1 MATVGRAL
9 LILALVVAALR
20 HRRLALRRAR
30 AAAASGSSRAAARST
45 RSPRSCTR
53 RLRDPRARVPALGLH
68 LRDRRQPLLDDD
80 ADLLQG
86 RRRVVLAGGL
96 AAAVAVAAVA
106 VVEPRAVPHAPRSCA
121 ASRPTR
127 PPSCSASRRSSRRC
141 SSSSRRRSA
150 LLAVVPAEGNGLNPL
165 LRHPSMMI
173 HPPMLYSGY
182 TLFAIP
188 FAFAVGALIA
198 RQVGAADW
206 IRATRRFALA
216 AWFFLGDRD
225 PARRA
230 LVLRRA
236 GLGRLLGLGPGRE
249 RVAAAVADRH
259 RVPALDHDPGEAR
272 DAEDLERLAR
282 PRDRHPGDPR
292 HVPRA
297 LGDPRLDPRLRRLD
311 ARRAVRD
318 PHRRS

>member
-9 LILALVVAALR
+9 LILALVVALYGIAASIYGAHAPPRRVGRVRPPLGLR
-20 HRRLALRRAR
+20 DRRAR
-30 AAAASGSSRAAARST
+30 HG
-45 RSPRSCTR
+45 
-53 RLRDPRARVPALGLH
+53 RLRDPRVRVPALGLH
-68 LRDRRQPLLDDD
+68 VRDGRQPLVDDD
-80 ADLLQG
+80 ADLLPG

-96 AAAVAVAAVA
+96 AAALAVAAVA
-106 VVEPRAVPHAPRSCA
+106 VVEPRAVRSRAASCA
-121 ASRPTR
+121 SSRPGR

-141 SSSSRRRSA
+141 SSSRRRRSRCSPSP
-150 LLAVVPAEGNGLNPL
+150 PAEGAGLNPL

-182 TLFAIP
+182 TLFTIP
-188 FAFAVGALIA
+188 FAFAVGALIT

-216 AWFFLGDRD
+216 RLAVSRHRD

-230 LVLRRA
+230 LVVLRA
-236 GLGRLLGLGPGRE
+236 GLGRLLGLGSGRE

-259 RVPALDHDPGEAR
+259 RVHPLDHDPGEAR

-282 PRDRHPGDPR
+282 ARDRHAGDPR

-297 LGDPRLDPRLRRLD
+297 LRDPRLDPRLRRVD